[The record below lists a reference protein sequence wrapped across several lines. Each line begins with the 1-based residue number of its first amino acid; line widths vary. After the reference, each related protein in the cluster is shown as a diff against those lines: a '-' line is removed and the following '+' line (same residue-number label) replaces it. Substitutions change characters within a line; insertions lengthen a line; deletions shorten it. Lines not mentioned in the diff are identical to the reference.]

1 MSYSEYARL
10 CERFRAEIA
19 GIDVKTPTQRRKAV
33 DLMKLAR
40 KMGDF
45 RSAAT
50 IVGCSHES
58 IRRWRAKYNQEPCTG
73 AVSNGVR
80 CDPRIVR

>member
-10 CERFRAEIA
+10 CERFRAEID
-19 GIDVKTPTQRRKAV
+19 GLNEKTPTQRRKAV

-58 IRRWRAKYNQEPCTG
+58 IKRWRAKYNQDPCTG

-80 CDPRIVR
+80 CAPRAGR